1 LRHTGGVYIKSGLNR
16 GRPAGKE
23 FGLQA
28 HAHYG
33 RLPGKEAGSKE
44 FGLEA
49 GITAGCQ
56 AKRQATKNLV

>member
-1 LRHTGGVYIKSGLNR
+1 MTHTGGVYIKSGLNR

-28 HAHYG
+28 QVPYG
-33 RLPGKEAGSKE
+33 RLSGKEAGSKE

-49 GITAGCQ
+49 GNTPGCQ
-56 AKRQATKNLV
+56 AKRQAAKNLL

>member
-1 LRHTGGVYIKSGLNR
+1 LNR

-49 GITAGCQ
+49 GNTPGCQ
-56 AKRQATKNLV
+56 AKRQAAKQYGRLSGKEANSH